1 MTARKKLAVDNIL
14 FLDSIFLDS
23 LSIVGVGFL

>member
-23 LSIVGVGFL
+23 LTTIVGGM